1 MFLVVTENTKVVG
14 AEEGRQ
20 IQNQFGSQV
29 DTCSHVSLAFAISS
43 EVLQTKR
50 WQGKSILPCIPFNNL
65 DDTSACINLHLKY
78 LLLVKGTAIQSTRI
92 ITDTATLKA
101 VCNPCIW
108 SALLEIIF
116 LWGFP
121 SLLLQKRSLKKMTF
135 ESLEITL
142 SSLCSK
148 GLGPLSS
155 LTVFHGRAIVPLSG
169 IKTYSHILL
178 CLGSLR
184 ENVPNTRGDPN
195 TSKERKGWGGLC
207 VWSDGSWNQP

>member
-1 MFLVVTENTKVVG
+1 MFLVVTENTKVLG

-50 WQGKSILPCIPFNNL
+50 WQGKSILQWIPFNNL
-65 DDTSACINLHLKY
+65 DDTSTCINLHLKY

-148 GLGPLSS
+148 GLGPWVHLQSS
-155 LTVFHGRAIVPLSG
+155 MDGQLFP
-169 IKTYSHILL
+169 
-178 CLGSLR
+178 CLGLR
-184 ENVPNTRGDPN
+184 HTV
-195 TSKERKGWGGLC
+195 TSFC
-207 VWSDGSWNQP
+207 VWGV